1 MLDLE
6 KKYNGKLLLF
16 GEYLI
21 LEGGEAF
28 ALPLDSFYGQFQLGE
43 NAVDPLP
50 TPLNH
55 YLSAQVYHNVS
66 LKKELIDKAFE
77 NGLSFNS
84 TILRGYGNGSSGA
97 LSAALYDQ
105 FFDKQTPTL
114 QDDRH
119 NLSIIESFFQG
130 KSSGVDP
137 LVCYYNKT
145 IHIKCD
151 GNIEVDIEIE
161 KKNLNDWYLLDS
173 HVPRNTEKL
182 VTIFKHRLTES
193 DYRTK
198 VAVLKTKSN
207 LAIKHFLNTS
217 NKFGLISLIQYVSRL
232 QLDIFQDMIL
242 DGIKEYWTTGLSST
256 DYSIKLCGAG
266 GGGFYLVHV
275 PNSNKMKA
283 NHPLLWQ
290 QLIPVVN
297 VSL

>member
-28 ALPLDSFYGQFQLGE
+28 ALPLDSFYGQFQLGQ
-43 NAVDPLP
+43 NSNKLLP
-50 TPLNH
+50 IALCH
-55 YLSAQVYHNVS
+55 YLSAQSYSNAS
-66 LKKELIDKAFE
+66 LKIELIEKAFNE
-77 NGLSFNS
+77 GLSFNS
-84 TILRGYGNGSSGA
+84 TILSGYGNGSSGA

-105 FFDKQTPTL
+105 FYDKTAPSL
-114 QDDRH
+114 QNDRT

-130 KSSGVDP
+130 KSSGIDP

-145 IHIKCD
+145 IYIKSD
-151 GNIEVDIEIE
+151 GSIEINIEVEE
-161 KKNLNDWYLLDS
+161 KNLKDWYLLDS
-173 HVPRNTEKL
+173 HIPRNTEKL
-182 VTIFKHRLTES
+182 VAIFKENLSSNEYQAKLT
-193 DYRTK
+193 T
-198 VAVLKTKSN
+198 LKNKSN

-217 NKFGLISLIQYVSRL
+217 NKFGLVYLIQHVSRVQFDL
-232 QLDIFQDMIL
+232 FQDMIL
-242 DGIKEYWTTGLSST
+242 DTIKEHWSTGLSSL

-275 PNSNKMKA
+275 PNVDKMQA
-283 NHPLLWQ
+283 NHPELWQ